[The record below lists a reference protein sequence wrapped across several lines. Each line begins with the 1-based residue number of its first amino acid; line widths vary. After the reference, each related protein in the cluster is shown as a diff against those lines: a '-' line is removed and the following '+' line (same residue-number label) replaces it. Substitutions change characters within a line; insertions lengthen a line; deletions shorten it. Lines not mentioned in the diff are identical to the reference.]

1 MPSFDHEILV
11 ELLRRA
17 PDVVLA
23 LLGALAVPLPGEANA
38 TVVDRAFSEVS
49 LSEIHADL
57 VVLLREE
64 DRPRLVVIVEVQRT
78 VDVDKDYT
86 WPLYAAAARREHR
99 CDAAVLVITQDPG
112 VVRRASEAIALG
124 PGNTFRVFVVGP
136 DEVPVPT
143 REEAHRR
150 PELAV
155 LAALAHARS
164 PDALELAER
173 ALFAT
178 EHLDEEHA
186 GLYWD
191 RILDAL
197 SESDRITLETR
208 MSIGKIEYKSDFAKR
223 YYGAGLIEGEA
234 RGSARR
240 ARRGARRSARRG
252 PRRSARESGSAAR
265 CAAGSRGRP
274 VRRQTASASSPAK
287 TRRSSTCGSSGRSLA
302 TRRGG
307 DLPRVLRLRRES
319 WRLRRMGER
328 G

>member
-57 VVLLREE
+57 VVLLRED

-78 VDVDKDYT
+78 VDLDKDYT
-86 WPLYAAAARREHR
+86 WPLYAMAARREHR
-99 CDAAVLVITQDPG
+99 CDAAVLVLTQDPG
-112 VVRRASEAIALG
+112 VLRRASEAIGVG
-124 PGNTFRVFVVGP
+124 PGNAFLVFAVGP
-136 DEVPVPT
+136 DEVPVPSDD
-143 REEAHRR
+143 EALRR

-164 PDALELAER
+164 PDSLKIAER

-178 EHLDEEHA
+178 EGLDEEHA

-223 YYGAGLIEGEA
+223 YYGAGLAEGEVRGEA
-234 RGSARR
+234 RWKGEALLAVLR
-240 ARRGARRSARRG
+240 ARGVALSQG
-252 PRRSARESGSAAR
+252 E
-265 CAAGSRGRP
+265 RGRILAC
-274 VRRQTASASSPAK
+274 QDAK
-287 TRRSSTCGSSGRSLA
+287 KLDAWIERAGLA
-302 TRRGG
+302 TRAAEIFG
-307 DLPRVLRLRRES
+307 ES
-319 WRLRRMGER
+319 
-328 G
+328 